1 MSHGGKDPSSEC
13 SICLKKYLKS
23 RTTRQASKDNWIQC
37 DCCKQWF
44 HSICGGHTPSQYSKI
59 SKGSLWLKCIICCTQ
74 QILTSQSSEEL
85 ALLTTTIVECAKSR
99 ICQRSNNKESNKNN
113 GKDST
118 QTPCQ
123 STPKQVSLALATR
136 QQVVQQFARKHTLK
150 SHMTVPCHK
159 ATTFLL
165 VTISQTQTL
174 LHCCLTRL
182 NIAQWKRLQLVILLL
197 AYRTVYIE

>member
-1 MSHGGKDPSSEC
+1 MSEIH
-13 SICLKKYLKS
+13 
-23 RTTRQASKDNWIQC
+23 
-37 DCCKQWF
+37 
-44 HSICGGHTPSQYSKI
+44 
-59 SKGSLWLKCIICCTQ
+59 
-74 QILTSQSSEEL
+74 
-85 ALLTTTIVECAKSR
+85 
-99 ICQRSNNKESNKNN
+99 NKESNKNN

-118 QTPCQ
+118 QTTDCQ

-174 LHCCLTRL
+174 LRCCLRRL